1 MRRRTPWLSLPLCL
15 FVSLLSACGSKAPPP
30 DPAPA
35 PDARPIEAMDTLR
48 APEPIVI
55 TRVDTLRVTDP
66 VLEARAA
73 RLELELAE
81 REGEL
86 EAMQARLAETRLE
99 VVRTMAKLQTV
110 ATRAEAAS
118 AMAEAEIAVQG
129 LKAAGGTELR
139 SALAESQQML
149 AQSSQE
155 FSRQNHG
162 GALYLATQAKNI
174 AMAGRARV
182 AAVER
187 AGRRQGEV
195 LFAAPVPLEVTSRA
209 NLRDA
214 PSTGA
219 RVVVTLDK
227 GAALTATSHVGEWLR
242 VRDGSGREGWIFQE
256 LVSRSGR

>member
-1 MRRRTPWLSLPLCL
+1 MRRPLWPS
-15 FVSLLSACGSKAPPP
+15 VPPSLLLFLLPACGGKSAPP
-30 DPAPA
+30 DPEPTST
-35 PDARPIEAMDTLR
+35 ARPIEAMDTLR

-55 TRVDTLRVTDP
+55 SRVDTLRVTDP
-66 VLEARAA
+66 LLEARAA

-86 EAMQARLAETRLE
+86 DAMEARLAEARLE

-129 LKAAGGTELR
+129 LKAAGGSELR
-139 SALAESQQML
+139 GALAESQGML

-155 FSRQNHG
+155 FGRQNHG
-162 GALYLATQAKNI
+162 GALYLATQAKNV
-174 AMAGRARV
+174 ATAGRARV
-182 AAVER
+182 AGVER

-195 LFAAPVPLEVTSRA
+195 LFAAPVRLEVTSRA

-214 PSTGA
+214 PNTGA
-219 RVVVTLDK
+219 RVVATLDK

-242 VRDGSGREGWIFQE
+242 VSDASGREGWIFQV

>member
-1 MRRRTPWLSLPLCL
+1 MRRRTMCLSLPLCL
-15 FVSLLSACGSKAPPP
+15 CVALLPACSSKAPPP
-30 DPAPA
+30 EAV
-35 PDARPIEAMDTLR
+35 PIEAMDTLR

-66 VLEARAA
+66 ALEARAA
-73 RLELELAE
+73 RLELQLAE

-86 EAMQARLAETRLE
+86 EAVQARLAETRLE

-129 LKAAGGTELR
+129 LKAVGGTELR
-139 SALAESQQML
+139 GALAESQEML

-155 FSRQNHG
+155 FGRQNHG

-182 AAVER
+182 AEVER

-219 RVVVTLDK
+219 RVVVTLEK
-227 GAALTATSHVGEWLR
+227 GAALTAISHVGDWLR
-242 VRDGSGREGWIFQE
+242 VRDGGGREGWIFQE

>member
-15 FVSLLSACGSKAPPP
+15 CVSLSSACSSKAPSQEVV
-30 DPAPA
+30 
-35 PDARPIEAMDTLR
+35 PIQAMDTLR

-55 TRVDTLRVTDP
+55 TRVDTIRVTDP
-66 VLEARAA
+66 ALEARVA
-73 RLELELAE
+73 RLDLDLAE

-86 EAMQARLAETRLE
+86 KEMESRLAEARLE

-129 LKAAGGTELR
+129 LKAMGGTELR
-139 SALAESQQML
+139 GALAESQQML
-149 AQSSQE
+149 AQSSEE
-155 FSRQNHG
+155 FGRQNHG

-174 AMAGRARV
+174 ATAGRARV
-182 AAVER
+182 AGVER

-195 LFAAPVPLEVTSRA
+195 LFAAPVRLEVTSRA

-219 RVVVTLDK
+219 RVVLTLEK
-227 GAALTATSHVGEWLR
+227 GAPLTAISHVGYWLR
-242 VRDGSGREGWIFQE
+242 VTDGSGREGWIFQE